1 MEPLADVVRATGFR
15 RLIGAQFVSSF
26 GDWLATFA
34 LMALVLDLSGS
45 AAAVG
50 GVLAL
55 RMLPAALAGPLFG
68 AVGRRWGRRPL
79 LVGLDA
85 IRAAAVI
92 AIPLVRSLLWVY
104 PLALVIEVATV
115 LAITARDA
123 SIRDTVKRSEL
134 PVANGIVLAAT
145 YVGIP
150 LGAGAF
156 TAIASLNSSVGG
168 GQALA
173 FWLDGGTF
181 LISMMVIRTIHQIPD
196 HPDLAPETGGH
207 VRLRDVGRVPRVRAT
222 LPTVMAASIGI
233 GSMFS
238 LGIAF
243 VRESLSA
250 TDREFGIMVLVFGL
264 GAVAGL
270 VLRQSVGTEGAW
282 PVRAGVAGMGL
293 VQVMMGLAPSV
304 PLAFVLALVFGAS
317 GAFAIV
323 SGLTLLQV
331 DLRPADQLLAIGA
344 FHMGVRVALAV
355 GALAAGLAAD
365 SLGDLDM
372 IGDPA
377 RAVMVG
383 SGALVLL
390 SAAVLRSRIGTS
402 AGEPSQRGAR

>member
-1 MEPLADVVRATGFR
+1 MEPLAEVVRATGFR

-34 LMALVLDLSGS
+34 LMALVLDISGS

-55 RMLPAALAGPLFG
+55 RMLPAALAGPLVG
-68 AVGRRWGRRPL
+68 VVGRRWGRRPL

-92 AIPLVRSLLWVY
+92 AVPLVRSLLWVY
-104 PLALVIEVATV
+104 SLALVIEVATV

-123 SIRDTVKRSEL
+123 SIRDTVERSHL

-156 TAIASLNSSVGG
+156 TAIASLGSSVGG

-173 FWLDGGTF
+173 FWLDGATF
-181 LISMMVIRTIHQIPD
+181 VISMMVIRTIHQIPD
-196 HPDLAPETGGH
+196 RPDLAPETGGH
-207 VRLRDVGRVPRVRAT
+207 VRLRDVGRVPTVRAT

-243 VRESLSA
+243 VRDSLGA

-270 VLRQSVGTEGAW
+270 VLRQSFGTEGGW
-282 PVRAGVAGMGL
+282 QVRAGVAGMGL

-304 PLAFVLALVFGAS
+304 SLAFVLALVFGAS

-323 SGLTLLQV
+323 SGLTLLQM
-331 DLRPADQLLAIGA
+331 DLRPADQLLALGA

-365 SLGDLDM
+365 GLGNIHI

-402 AGEPSQRGAR
+402 AGEPSPGGGR